1 MADKQVTKISP
12 SQLSDAID
20 IIARAEQRGRV
31 DMPAVG
37 APLGAPGQ
45 VDALPVQNHLAP
57 QGLANAV
64 DVAMG
69 PIQLPRLIDLHS
81 AILKVRDNLASAVN
95 LPDDLSSTAI
105 SVLDEETM
113 KIDRY
118 LALGKR

>member
-1 MADKQVTKISP
+1 MAQKPVTKISP
-12 SQLSDAID
+12 AQLSDAID
-20 IIARAEQRGRV
+20 IIARAEQRGQLGVPRTGPV
-31 DMPAVG
+31 LSQSGNVEA
-37 APLGAPGQ
+37 APS
-45 VDALPVQNHLAP
+45 QNHLAP
-57 QGLANAV
+57 QGLANTV

-95 LPDDLSSTAI
+95 LPDDLSATAI

-118 LALGKR
+118 LALRKR